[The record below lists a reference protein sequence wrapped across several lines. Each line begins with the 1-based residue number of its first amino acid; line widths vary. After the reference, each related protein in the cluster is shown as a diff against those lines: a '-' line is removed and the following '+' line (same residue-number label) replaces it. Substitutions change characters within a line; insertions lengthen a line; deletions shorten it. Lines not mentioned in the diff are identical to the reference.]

1 MNQTSTRW
9 TLRIA
14 SFLVAALLMWLAL
27 RGVDFDAMA
36 STFKEANYWWLLP
49 MAAVTLLSHWL
60 RAVRWSY
67 LLDVSPRAD
76 SRASTRPVSR
86 SNAFV
91 SVMVGY
97 MANYAGPRLG
107 ELIRTGNVARHERMH
122 FSTVFGTVVV
132 ERILDMA
139 TFALLLLTVPVIFSD
154 FIVELTHLLVQPI
167 MTWGDVI
174 PLWLL
179 GVGLLVTALV
189 AGWFIRFLARGLAR
203 PESRIG
209 RMADDFRQGI
219 LSLVRTGRAGR
230 MVAQTLAM
238 WACYGLMAWLPF
250 LLLGQNDVYGIGFIA
265 AWGIMLIGAVGV
277 IIPSPGGIG
286 TYHFITIQSLSLLF
300 AMPQEA
306 AASYALLTHTGQ
318 MLLYIVTGFLGLLFL
333 GATLDVGDEQ
343 NAPSSD
349 RSESANAQ

>member
-1 MNQTSTRW
+1 MNRTLTRW
-9 TLRIA
+9 TLKIG

-36 STFKEANYWWLLP
+36 STFKQANYWWLLP

-67 LLDVSPRAD
+67 LLDVSPRAND
-76 SRASTRPVSR
+76 RPSTRPVSR

-107 ELIRTGNVARHERMH
+107 ELIRTGNVARFERMH

-132 ERILDMA
+132 ERILDMT
-139 TFALLLLTVPVIFSD
+139 TFALLLLTVPFIFSD
-154 FIVELTHLLVQPI
+154 SIVELAHLLIQPVVS
-167 MTWGDVI
+167 WLDVT

-179 GVGLLVTALV
+179 IVGLAATAV
-189 AGWFIRFLARGLAR
+189 GTAWFVRFLVRGLAR
-203 PESRIG
+203 PDSRIG

-230 MVAQTLAM
+230 MIVQTLAM
-238 WACYGLMAWLPF
+238 WMCYGLMAWLPF
-250 LLLGQNDVYGIGFIA
+250 VLLGQNDLYGIGIIS

-318 MLLYIVTGFLGLLFL
+318 MLLYVVTGFLGLLFL

-343 NAPSSD
+343 KPSSTLV
-349 RSESANAQ
+349 SESTKAQ